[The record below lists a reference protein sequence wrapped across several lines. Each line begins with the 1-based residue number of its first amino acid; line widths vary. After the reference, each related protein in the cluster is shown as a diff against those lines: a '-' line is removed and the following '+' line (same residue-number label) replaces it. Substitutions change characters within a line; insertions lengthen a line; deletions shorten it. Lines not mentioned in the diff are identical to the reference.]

1 MKKIRYSRWRK
12 LDNAAQAFP
21 AATGKNDTRVFR
33 FYCLLKEEV
42 SEELLQQ
49 ALDRTMER
57 YPLFRSVLRK
67 GVFWFYM
74 EMRDLPALV
83 KPETRPPC
91 SKLYVPDQKQLLFE
105 VTYHKNRINFEVF
118 HGLTDGT
125 GAMIFLKELVK
136 NYLQLCHPDKEL
148 PDLKEEQEAT
158 GSDQEEDSFSHYYSK
173 RRASGQG
180 GLKRAYQLRGELREH
195 QDMPVIEMLLSA
207 GEVRR
212 KAKEYGVSVTVF
224 LSAVFLCAIQEEI
237 PASRR
242 KKPVALM
249 IPVNLR
255 NYFPSRSMINFFSWI
270 EAGCRFKEG
279 MELKDVIACL
289 KEVFQKELVK
299 ENIDAKMSTLVRLE
313 RNPLLRAV
321 PLEIKNLLLMAGTT
335 LGGKSVTA
343 VFSNMG
349 QIQMPEGYGKYIERF
364 GFFTSTGILQLCSCT
379 YQDQLA
385 LGFTSKLVSENIQ
398 RNFQRILRQEGI
410 GCRELENDFPG
421 AAQKKPGSMI
431 TGMRIF
437 TFLCAAAV
445 VLCWMVN
452 FLATPSFLWGGYVM
466 AGVFCMWL
474 LVIVGYRKRKNL
486 LKNGMWQ
493 LLIVTAGAFLWD
505 HFTGY
510 QGWSLDFVL
519 PFASLTIQAA
529 MFVIARVCRMETEE
543 YLFYLVQAAAVGCI
557 PAVLY
562 FAGAVTIQYPSVLCG
577 GISVLILLGIAFF
590 RRRELLQEI
599 RKKFRL

>member
-42 SEELLQQ
+42 SGNILQK
-49 ALDRTMER
+49 ALDRTMEK

-74 EMRDLPALV
+74 EMRDLPAMV

-136 NYLQLCHPDKEL
+136 NYLQLRYPGKGL
-148 PDLKEEQEAT
+148 PKLEEEQEAT
-158 GSDQEEDSFSHYYSK
+158 GSDQEEDSFSHYYSRK
-173 RRASGQG
+173 KIRDQSRPRG
-180 GLKRAYQLRGELREH
+180 AYQLKGELREH
-195 QDMPVIEMLLSA
+195 QDMSVIEMLLSA
-207 GEVRR
+207 DEVHR

-237 PASRR
+237 PASRQR
-242 KKPVALM
+242 KPVALM

-270 EAGCRFKEG
+270 EAGYHFREG
-279 MELKDVIACL
+279 TRLKDVILYL
-289 KEVFQKELVK
+289 KELFKKELVK

-349 QIQMPEGYGKYIERF
+349 QIRMPKEYGAYIERF

-379 YQDQLA
+379 YQDQLL

-398 RNFQRILRQEGI
+398 RNFQRILEQEGVC
-410 GCRELENDFPG
+410 CRVLENDFPG
-421 AAQKKPGSMI
+421 MSEKKPGSMI

-445 VLCWMVN
+445 ILCWMMN
-452 FLATPSFLWGGYVM
+452 FLATPGFLWGGYVT

-474 LVIVGYRKRKNL
+474 LVMVGYRKRRNL

-493 LLIVTAGAFLWD
+493 LLIVSVGAFVWD

-519 PFASLTIQAA
+519 PFASLTIQGA
-529 MFVIARVCRMETEE
+529 MFVIAKVCRMETEE

-562 FAGAVTIQYPSVLCG
+562 FAGAVRIQYPSILCG
-577 GISVLILLGIAFF
+577 GISLLILLGLGFF
-590 RRRELLQEI
+590 RRKELMQEI